1 MSWLLVYKTLRMD
14 KLIASYKVLSHLATQ
29 VLFFI
34 EVHETYADN
43 ELYLNQVKFKGHY
56 SNMPLAKAISGSLLN
71 YSLIICNSFF
81 DEYNEEF
88 TSSKHPE
95 FADRINRLKK
105 ITKPVI
111 KRLSKWTD
119 FKNYR
124 NHLLAHNLRVNGV
137 SIFDTGFLK
146 KDYKIPHTNTEIILL
161 ANMTK
166 IITCCISSEFPE
178 LVENLDWNENILSKT
193 NFEIV
198 EVDIEK
204 EIADLWTQINF
215 AKTSLT

>member
-1 MSWLLVYKTLRMD
+1 MD
-14 KLIASYKVLSHLATQ
+14 KLLASYKVLSHLATQ

-34 EVHETYADN
+34 EVHETYSDN
-43 ELYLNQVKFKGHY
+43 ELYLNQVRFKGHY
-56 SNMPLAKAISGSLLN
+56 SNMPLAKAISGSLFN

-95 FADRINRLKK
+95 YTDRINRLKK

-161 ANMTK
+161 ANMMK
-166 IITCCISSEFPE
+166 IITYCISLEFPE
-178 LVENLDWNENILSKT
+178 LVENINWNENILSKT
-193 NFEIV
+193 NFDIV

-204 EIADLWTQINF
+204 EIAELWTQINSTK
-215 AKTSLT
+215 ASLT

>member
-1 MSWLLVYKTLRMD
+1 MD
-14 KLIASYKVLSHLATQ
+14 KLLASYKVLSHLATQ

-34 EVHETYADN
+34 EVHETYSDN
-43 ELYLNQVKFKGHY
+43 QLYLNQVKFKGHY

-88 TSSKHPE
+88 TSSKHPKY
-95 FADRINRLKK
+95 ADRINRLKK

-111 KRLSKWTD
+111 KRLRKWTD

-137 SIFDTGFLK
+137 SIFDTEFLK

-161 ANMTK
+161 ANMMK
-166 IITCCISSEFPE
+166 IITYCISLEFPE
-178 LVENLDWNENILSKT
+178 LVENINWTENILSKT
-193 NFEIV
+193 NFDIV

-204 EIADLWTQINF
+204 EIAELWTQINK
-215 AKTSLT
+215 AKSSLA